1 MSKIIEYF
9 KQISQI
15 PHCSY
20 EAKELFRFLVDFA
33 NQRGYDVQ
41 TDSANN
47 ILVSKLGAKLCLQA
61 HYDMVCMGKA
71 PQIELIQQDNILRAK
86 ESSLGADNGIAIAM
100 MMDLIDS
107 GYELEFL
114 FTSDEEVG
122 LIGASALEFD
132 LQSKYMLNLD
142 SEDENIYI
150 GCAGGFDI
158 EIEIPTKKKPYF
170 GEVFSIKIDTNA
182 GGHSGVD
189 IDKNHPNA
197 IKEVIKKIKENYTLL
212 SIKGGE
218 RRNSIPRECEALVIS
233 ESKLKYPKLITKGK
247 MIINSKKLIKLLKAL
262 PHGILGYDKEFQVV
276 NKSVNLAMVTNEK
289 IILSARANSNQLLK
303 ELKDEL
309 KNFLE
314 LVEVK
319 YKIEDE
325 YPAWKPVKS
334 ELASSFQQLSN
345 KKLKVI
351 HAGLEPAILGDKFEE
366 MISIGPNI
374 YEPHSLRERV
384 EIASIHKIY
393 QEIEKFL
400 KTL

>member
-1 MSKIIEYF
+1 MVINYF
-9 KQISQI
+9 KQITEI
-15 PHCSY
+15 PRCSGNTDKMRDFLISFC
-20 EAKELFRFLVDFA
+20 KEK
-33 NQRGYDVQ
+33 GYKVK
-41 TDSANN
+41 TDKYGN
-47 ILVSKLGAKLCLQA
+47 ILATSNNPKICFQS
-61 HYDMVCMGKA
+61 HYDMVCIGNYK
-71 PQIELIQQDNILRAK
+71 NIKIVENKQFLSA
-86 ESSLGADNGIAIAM
+86 ENSTLGADNGIGIAI
-100 MMDLIDS
+100 MMDLIDKHKD
-107 GYELEFL
+107 LEFL
-114 FTSDEEVG
+114 FTNDEEIG
-122 LIGASALEFD
+122 LIGASNLEINPKAKK
-132 LQSKYMLNLD
+132 LINLD

>member
-1 MSKIIEYF
+1 MIINYF
-9 KQISQI
+9 KQITKV
-15 PHCSY
+15 PRCSGNTDKMRDFLISFC
-20 EAKELFRFLVDFA
+20 KEK
-33 NQRGYDVQ
+33 GYKVK
-41 TDSANN
+41 TDKYGN
-47 ILVSKLGAKLCLQA
+47 ILATSNNPKICFQS
-61 HYDMVCMGKA
+61 HYDMVCIGNYK
-71 PQIELIQQDNILRAK
+71 NIKIVENK
-86 ESSLGADNGIAIAM
+86 EFLSAENSTLGADNGIGIAI
-100 MMDLIDS
+100 MMDLIDKHKD
-107 GYELEFL
+107 LEFL
-114 FTSDEEVG
+114 FTNDEEIG
-122 LIGASALEFD
+122 LIGASNLEINPKAKK
-132 LQSKYMLNLD
+132 LINLD